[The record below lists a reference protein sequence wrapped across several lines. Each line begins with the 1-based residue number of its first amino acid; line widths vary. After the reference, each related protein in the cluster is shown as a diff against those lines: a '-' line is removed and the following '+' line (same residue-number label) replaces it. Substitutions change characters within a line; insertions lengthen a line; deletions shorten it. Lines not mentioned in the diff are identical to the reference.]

1 MPIQTIPTDLSSGT
15 WLASLVPAA
24 PPAPTVSRA
33 SGPEEG
39 HSGHCAP
46 QRDPGE
52 LHAEVYSSSPPSPL
66 YPLHL
71 LVPILSVLLRLFALF
86 GKYLTFNLN
95 NSSEPI
101 WSHVPT
107 CYFKSHGAITL
118 WWNLVSGER
127 ETVGMVICSPR
138 PGQKAWLE
146 SCPRYWLSL
155 WCHRGTHYIERAPWK
170 MKGLN

>member
-1 MPIQTIPTDLSSGT
+1 MTVKIKHEKGWGNLSLTRDAYTDHSYWLVLRNLAGLSCPPLHHPT
-15 WLASLVPAA
+15 
-24 PPAPTVSRA
+24 PTVSRA
-33 SGPEEG
+33 SRPEEG
-39 HSGHCAP
+39 HSGLCAP

-66 YPLHL
+66 YPLRL

-95 NSSEPI
+95 NSSEQI
-101 WSHVPT
+101 WSHAPT
-107 CYFKSHGAITL
+107 CYFKSHRAITL

-138 PGQKAWLE
+138 SGQKAWLE
-146 SCPRYWLSL
+146 SCPHYWLSL
-155 WCHRGTHYIERAPWK
+155 
-170 MKGLN
+170 